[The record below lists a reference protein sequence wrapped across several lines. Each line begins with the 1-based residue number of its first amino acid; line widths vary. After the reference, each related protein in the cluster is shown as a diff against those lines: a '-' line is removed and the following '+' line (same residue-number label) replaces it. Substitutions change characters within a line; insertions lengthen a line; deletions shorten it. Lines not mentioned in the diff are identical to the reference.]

1 MIPSPTID
9 FAKCIITIKMTDHVQ
24 INPGYCNC
32 LKFESMGIKIIP
44 ATKDK
49 SYYKRNYNIYIDAEN
64 VAHDNVLLLVN
75 SRTLTNGK
83 PHKDRYYYLVM
94 HHVVLCSLTAILRYI

>member
-83 PHKDRYYYLVM
+83 PHNLQET
-94 HHVVLCSLTAILRYI
+94 L